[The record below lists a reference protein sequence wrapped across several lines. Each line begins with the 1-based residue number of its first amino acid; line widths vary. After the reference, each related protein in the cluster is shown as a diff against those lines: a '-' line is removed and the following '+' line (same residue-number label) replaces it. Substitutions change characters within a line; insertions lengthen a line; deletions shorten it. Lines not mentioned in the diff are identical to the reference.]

1 MAFHYKMK
9 KRESKVAPEESE
21 GGESKR
27 AKTCKS
33 DSPPDDLPPNCKKA
47 FYNALWEM
55 GDNLTEGKISK
66 QEFQDFV
73 NFQINFLYENK
84 IFPKELYL
92 RLKVVRFHLD
102 NFSFWYQRDN
112 CLKAIEVLQSM
123 IKNNEKELLKQ
134 EDYMGQLRRA
144 KTLPKDIGQ
153 DKRIRNDIG
162 LNLYSCEK
170 IETLPESIGDLT
182 NLEKLGLAGC
192 TSLVSLPESIGN
204 LTFLRTLSL
213 YECPSLQTIPESI
226 RNLQS
231 LTILDL
237 TECTSLVSLPDS
249 IGELSSLE
257 QLVMTNCPANMSDE
271 LKSKLKTQGCI
282 IIQE

>member
-1 MAFHYKMK
+1 MK

-21 GGESKR
+21 GGEWKR
-27 AKTCKS
+27 VKTCKS
-33 DSPPDDLPPNCKKA
+33 DSPPDDKENDLPPNCKKA
-47 FYNALWEM
+47 FYNALSEM
-55 GDNLTEGKISK
+55 GDNLTEGQISK

-92 RLKVVRFHLD
+92 RLKVVRLHLD

-153 DKRIRNDIG
+153 DKRIGNDIG

-170 IETLPESIGDLT
+170 IETLPESIGDLA

-213 YECPSLQTIPESI
+213 YKCPSLQIIPESI

-257 QLVMTNCPANMSDE
+257 QLVMTNCPANMPDE